1 MDLQAATDEL
11 YGLSPDD
18 FVARRTELVAQARAE
33 KDRALAKEIGQLRRP
48 TRNGWLV
55 NVLARRS
62 PAKIEALLALG
73 GELAAAQQR
82 MAGDDLRRLS
92 AQRRTSVDALAG
104 EAIRLGA
111 ELGYSAP
118 ESARQDISQ
127 SLQAALGD
135 PEVAELVRRGRLVQ
149 AVTYGGFGLGGDLM
163 AALAASAGPGATAP
177 TAEPDPD
184 AAAEAPAGEDQE
196 AARRVAEQAEA
207 ESAEQERAER
217 ERAEQQAEAEQD
229 EAARK
234 EAEREADEATAR
246 ADELAD
252 RVEELR
258 QALREAEA
266 AERVA
271 REDARNARKRAAAL
285 RR

>member
-1 MDLQAATDEL
+1 MDLDAAADEL

-18 FVARRTELVAQARAE
+18 FVARRSELVAQARAE
-33 KDRALAKEIGQLRRP
+33 KDRPLAKEIGQLRRP

-55 NVLARRS
+55 NVLARES
-62 PAKIEALLALG
+62 PDRIDALLSLG
-73 GELAAAQQR
+73 TEIATAQQR

-92 AQRRTSVDALAG
+92 QQRRTSVDALATT
-104 EAIRLGA
+104 AIRLGA
-111 ELGYSAP
+111 ERGYAAP

-149 AVTYGGFGLGGDLM
+149 SVNYGGFGLGGDLM
-163 AALAASAGPGATAP
+163 AALAASTAAVAPKPEAEPAVEPGPG
-177 TAEPDPD
+177 PDE
-184 AAAEAPAGEDQE
+184 AAAEREQREEE
-196 AARRVAEQAEA
+196 ARQAKEQA
-207 ESAEQERAER
+207 ERAER
-217 ERAEQQAEAEQD
+217 QAQAELEQ
-229 EAARK
+229 
-234 EAEREADEATAR
+234 AEREADEATNR

-258 QALREAEA
+258 NGLREAEA

-271 REDARNARKRAAAL
+271 REDARAARKRAAAL

>member
-1 MDLQAATDEL
+1 MDLDAATDEL

-18 FVARRTELVAQARAE
+18 FVARRTELVAQARAA
-33 KDRALAKEIGQLRRP
+33 KDRGLAKEIGQLRRP

-55 NVLARRS
+55 NVLARES
-62 PAKIEALLALG
+62 PAEIEALLALG
-73 GELAAAQQR
+73 AELAAAQQR

-92 AQRRTSVDALAG
+92 AQRRTRVDALAG

-111 ELGYSAP
+111 EHGYAAP
-118 ESARQDISQ
+118 DSARQDVSQ

-149 AVTYGGFGLGGDLM
+149 AVTYGGFGLSGDLM
-163 AALAASAGPGATAP
+163 TALAASTAATSPVADVEPEAESDPEGPAADQEARDQEGRRA
-177 TAEPDPD
+177 AER
-184 AAAEAPAGEDQE
+184 AAAERAEEE
-196 AARRVAEQAEA
+196 ARQTEREQAGREA
-207 ESAEQERAER
+207 E
-217 ERAEQQAEAEQD
+217 
-229 EAARK
+229 
-234 EAEREADEATAR
+234 EATNR

-258 QALREAEA
+258 SALHEAET
-266 AERVA
+266 AERAA
-271 REDARNARKRAAAL
+271 REDARTARKRAATL